1 MANRARRPWCWCGRL
16 LPLLLLPL
24 SVSADMLPVLDKGLL
39 VPAATVAPARWRAQ
53 TPERAH
59 PAPPALLDAHTP
71 APAILDWLP
80 DPGPPAPH
88 WQPLAPSTSSD
99 SCIARGAEGQFMG
112 WVDRQQCVFSGRT
125 IAAAR
130 WVDDLFGDWDDSDA
144 SMQLRVINEL
154 TTVEGDGAAFKLR
167 LRAKANLP
175 RAKRRLRLIISSDA
189 DQDGRVAGQDAL
201 SQLRPAP
208 TDISAALRWMSRDQG
223 FLKTDFDVGVRGL
236 GPPDIFARFRVR
248 EDWDF
253 WQKNIFRLGQTLRYG
268 TESEGRSI
276 TQFDLERLVDK
287 NSVARLSSAYEY
299 DQTNNENGM
308 VWSQGISL
316 SHILTGNKSLS
327 YGITVNGHMNP
338 QWRSDNKGPW
348 LVWRSSVL
356 RDWLFYEIEPRL
368 TWYNTEQRNDW
379 YAVTSL
385 TLRLEIQFGR
395 K

>member
-1 MANRARRPWCWCGRL
+1 
-16 LPLLLLPL
+16 
-24 SVSADMLPVLDKGLL
+24 
-39 VPAATVAPARWRAQ
+39 
-53 TPERAH
+53 
-59 PAPPALLDAHTP
+59 
-71 APAILDWLP
+71 
-80 DPGPPAPH
+80 
-88 WQPLAPSTSSD
+88 
-99 SCIARGAEGQFMG
+99 MG